1 MEFTPT
7 ASVEAQGVTVQL
19 DTAAG
24 LDVAAERKRAEKDL
38 AAARAEIESVGRKLG
53 NPSFVERAP
62 AEVVAKNRARLAA
75 AEDEVRRLT
84 ERLAALPLGEDR
96 GIHRMTTADRA
107 GEGRTRLA
115 QIEREILA
123 RRPEHAID
131 PSLDRIAAL

>member
-1 MEFTPT
+1 M
-7 ASVEAQGVTVQL
+7 TVQL

-84 ERLAALPLGEDR
+84 ERLAALPLG
-96 GIHRMTTADRA
+96 
-107 GEGRTRLA
+107 
-115 QIEREILA
+115 
-123 RRPEHAID
+123 
-131 PSLDRIAAL
+131 